1 MTSRRS
7 RNGPRLMVAM
17 LALFAA
23 QVKGQVPPS
32 AGALTEGLDPRR
44 NLSIPEPAEFLFPGD
59 GPSPSTH
66 DKNGR
71 RFLVKGFRFVGN
83 TVFTEARLR
92 RLVER
97 YTDLQLN
104 LYDLNKA
111 ADRVTRFYRDLG
123 FPVSSA
129 FVPVQKVEN
138 GVVLIQ
144 VVEGRIGQVDFDGGR
159 RYSDEFL
166 AGYLAPLR
174 EQPVVGIGQMER
186 SLLLLNDLP
195 GLSAR
200 ATLAPGSQQGETDLG
215 VALSERPVVFT
226 VQANNWGRK
235 EAGANRLDMGVE
247 INNPLGIGDQLVLRA
262 MKSSQDLMRFSKV
275 GYSLP
280 LGKDGWRLTAGATT
294 VNYKVAGSFAPLAI
308 EGLVNSRELGLS
320 YPLRR
325 SRASNI
331 LLTMGVKSIQ
341 TDQSALGV
349 PVLNSRLTVGS
360 TGISA
365 NWVHSDSSS
374 TSASALLSSNF
385 RKSNS
390 ADPTAL
396 AGKLEMDF
404 SHLMGL
410 SPRWD
415 LFTRF
420 NATTSAGS
428 VPDTEKF
435 SLGGPD
441 SVRGYRVAEYRG
453 DKGYLMTA
461 EFRRQYQV
469 AGIVGV
475 FSLFHDRGIVR
486 NAGFAGQDGLASWG
500 VGTTV
505 FTGKDSRLRADMAW
519 PSSPGTPAAGSERY
533 KPRLWLSASISF

>member
-1 MTSRRS
+1 MQVTPSS
-7 RNGPRLMVAM
+7 NGFRLVFVM
-17 LALFAA
+17 LTLFALRA
-23 QVKGQVPPS
+23 QGQVPPS
-32 AGALTEGLDPRR
+32 AGTLVEGLEARR
-44 NLSIPEPAEFLFPGD
+44 PLSMPEPAEFLFPGE
-59 GPSPSTH
+59 GVSPSTH

-83 TVFTEARLR
+83 SVFSSARLR

-111 ADRVTRFYRDLG
+111 ADAVSRFYRDAG

-129 FVPVQKVEN
+129 FVPVQKIED
-138 GVVLIQ
+138 GLVVIQ
-144 VVEGRIGQVDFDGGR
+144 VVEGRIGTVDFDGGR

-166 AGYLAPLR
+166 AGYLSPLQ
-174 EQPVVGIGQMER
+174 EQPVVGIGQLER
-186 SLLLLNDLP
+186 SLLLINDLP
-195 GLSAR
+195 GLNAR
-200 ATLAPGSQQGETDLG
+200 ATLAPGSKQGDTDIS
-215 VALSERPVVFT
+215 VALTEKPVALT
-226 VQANNWGRK
+226 VQVNNWGRK
-235 EAGANRLDMGVE
+235 EAGQNRLDVGVE
-247 INNPLGIGDQLVLRA
+247 INNPLGIGDQLIWRS
-262 MKSSQDLMRFSKV
+262 MKASMGLMTFSKL

-280 LGKDGWRLTAGATT
+280 LGSDGWRISAGATS
-294 VNYKVAGSFAPLAI
+294 VNYKVAGSFAALNI

-331 LLTMGVKSIQ
+331 LFTASLKSTESTQ
-341 TDQSALGV
+341 TALGA
-349 PVLNSRLTVGS
+349 PLSNSRINIASAGF
-360 TGISA
+360 SA

-374 TSASALLSSNF
+374 TSVSSLFSTNF

-396 AGKLEMDF
+396 ASKLEGEF

-410 SPRWD
+410 SPHWD
-415 LFTRF
+415 LFTRV
-420 NATTSAGS
+420 SAMVSADS

-441 SVRGYRVAEYRG
+441 SVRGYRVAELRG

-461 EFRRQYQV
+461 EFRRQFQM
-469 AGIVGV
+469 AGLVGV
-475 FSLFHDRGIVR
+475 FSFFHDRGVVH
-486 NAGFAGQDGLASWG
+486 NTGFSGQDGLASWG

-533 KPRLWLSASISF
+533 KPRLWLSASVSF